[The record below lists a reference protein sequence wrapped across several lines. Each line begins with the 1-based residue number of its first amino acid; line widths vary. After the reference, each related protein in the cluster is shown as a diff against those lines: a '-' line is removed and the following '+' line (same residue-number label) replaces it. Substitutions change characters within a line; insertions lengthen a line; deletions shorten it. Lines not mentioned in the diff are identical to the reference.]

1 MEDNIICNC
10 NQVTEHEIVD
20 AVKNKGAVNV
30 QDIMDITSAGT
41 ACGSCIDDIEEIVKR
56 ERK

>member
-1 MEDNIICNC
+1 MICNC